1 MEKDDC
7 SGRIIRL
14 AGAHNLRDIGGY
26 PTTDGHSVKRG
37 SFYRS
42 GSMHELTRAAQMELI
57 KYGVRNVVDLRRK
70 IELKQFPN
78 VFAESSQV
86 NYMHHDLMG
95 GYSLL
100 TVSKV
105 ATNSATDTSVAQLVD
120 LYTSILDFRRRQI
133 VDILGVLASL
143 RGSPV
148 VFHCMAGKDRTG
160 ILSSLLLSIARVPSE
175 IIVQDYAMNEWL
187 TGDLR
192 PRDAMVGIINH
203 IESSYGDI
211 ESYVL
216 DGGLTSENLNL
227 LRCALIDEQ

>member
-1 MEKDDC
+1 MEKDDY

-26 PTTDGHSVKRG
+26 PTTDGHIVKRG

-42 GSMHELTRAAQMELI
+42 GSMHELTRASQMELI

-86 NYMHHDLMG
+86 NYMHHDLTG
-95 GYSLL
+95 DGYSVPDAS
-100 TVSKV
+100 VS
-105 ATNSATDTSVAQLVD
+105 QLVN
-120 LYTSILDFRRRQI
+120 LYTYLLDFRRRQI
-133 VDILGVLASL
+133 IDILGVLASL
-143 RGSPV
+143 NGSPV
-148 VFHCMAGKDRTG
+148 IFHCMAGKDRTG
-160 ILSSLLLSIARVPSE
+160 ILSAVLLSIARVPLE

-192 PRDAMVGIINH
+192 PRDAMVDIVNH

-216 DGGLTSENLNL
+216 DGGLTSENLDL